1 MNAPH
6 LTRRGF
12 AVGLGGIVLA
22 FSLAPRA
29 LTQQAPRLPGS
40 LQNNRSLSAWL
51 AINRD
56 GTATVYTGKV
66 ELGQGILTA
75 LSQIAAEELDLPLG
89 RVKIVSGDTGRTPN
103 EGQTAGSLSIEAS
116 GTALRLAGAEVRSIL
131 IDLAGKKL
139 GVAADGLKVTDGVIT
154 APDGR
159 KVGYGEL
166 AAEADLKREATGKV
180 APKPPAQHRLVGQ
193 SSPRVDL
200 PAKVT
205 GGAAYVQD
213 LRLPGMAHGRIA
225 RPPQYGAQL
234 ETFDEAKIRAMPG
247 VVAVVRDG
255 SFLGVV
261 AEREEQAIRAVDALS
276 GSAKW
281 KAGPQLPD
289 PAKLYEHLKTMPT
302 LDTVI
307 SDKQPPLL
315 ASGAKVVEASYRRPY
330 QAHASMGPSCAV
342 AQVRDG
348 QLTIW
353 THSQGVFPLR
363 GTLARALGMKPQ
375 TIRCIH
381 MEGAGCYGHNG
392 ADDVAL
398 DAALLARAANGRP
411 VRVQWMRAEE
421 FMWEPYGAA
430 MVMEAKG
437 AVADGRIVD
446 WSYDVWSQSH
456 NMRPGDPDGVNL
468 LSSWYLAD
476 PKPPGP
482 ARQANPPNFAGDR
495 NSIPTYDLPRQRV
508 THHLIKDNPLRT
520 SALRTLGGYANVFA
534 VESFMDELAATAGID
549 PVAFRLAHS
558 KDPRER
564 AVIEAAAKA
573 ADWKPNEKGDGVRG
587 RGIGY
592 ARYKTIAAYNAVIA
606 EVEVDRST
614 GRIRVPRIW
623 NAVDAGLIIS
633 PDGLINQIE
642 GGIIQSTS
650 WTLHEHVR
658 FDRSGI
664 TTRDWATY
672 PILTMPDVPKVETV
686 LLNRPNERPLGSGE
700 ASQGPTVAAIANAF
714 AAATG
719 RRLRELPFDPA
730 RVKAALA

>member
-56 GTATVYTGKV
+56 GTATIYTGKV

-89 RVKIVSGDTGRTPN
+89 RVKVVSGDTGRTPN
-103 EGQTAGSLSIEAS
+103 EGQTAGSLSVEAS

-131 IDLAGKKL
+131 IDLAAKKL

-247 VVAVVRDG
+247 IVAVVRDG

-456 NMRPGDPDGVNL
+456 NMRPGDPDGINL